1 MEIVVVNTE
10 SPAWHAGIKHG
21 DVLLEIDD
29 YPINK
34 IADYRQCLSEHV
46 AKRTA
51 KLNFKVVR
59 KGQVKFI
66 EVKL

>member
-1 MEIVVVNTE
+1 MVNTE

-21 DVLLEIDD
+21 DVLLEINEF
-29 YPINK
+29 PINK
-34 IADYRQCLSEHV
+34 IAEYRECLTEHM
-46 AKRTA
+46 AKKTT

-66 EVKL
+66 EVNL